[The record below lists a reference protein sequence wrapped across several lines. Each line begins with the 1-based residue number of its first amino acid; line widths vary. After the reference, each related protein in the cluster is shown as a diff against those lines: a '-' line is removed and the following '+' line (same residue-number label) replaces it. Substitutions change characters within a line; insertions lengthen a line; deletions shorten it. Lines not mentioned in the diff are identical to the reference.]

1 MKMGNVLGDLLIALA
16 AAFTVYLC
24 VVMARRIRAVV
35 LKDDYIR
42 VFGCE
47 LIACVLFLLLALDAR
62 FGIFTAPRPG
72 ALRGVGWGLR
82 CLVILASAALLF
94 FMGRIAAGSLKR
106 QDAPARSALVL
117 GLALENGRP
126 TDDLIARLDTAE
138 AYWRRYPDAVLI
150 LTGGN
155 PGASGKTEAAVM
167 REILLER
174 GVAEEKLALED
185 QAATT
190 KENFK
195 NAALLVDPGAPI
207 ALITSNY
214 HMDRAVQTAKSA
226 GFASVLRQPAPSSAL
241 YFGANVMWETV
252 LEVNELAYGR
262 GRRCFRLRE
271 NQRRK

>member
-1 MKMGNVLGDLLIALA
+1 MSDVFSRFAPFVQDFIYAHDWESLRGIQVA
-16 AAFTVYLC
+16 AAEAIFDTDEH
-24 VVMARRIRAVV
+24 V
-35 LKDDYIR
+35 L
-42 VFGCE
+42 
-47 LIACVLFLLLALDAR
+47 
-62 FGIFTAPRPG
+62 
-72 ALRGVGWGLR
+72 
-82 CLVILASAALLF
+82 
-94 FMGRIAAGSLKR
+94 
-106 QDAPARSALVL
+106 
-117 GLALENGRP
+117 
-126 TDDLIARLDTAE
+126 
-138 AYWRRYPDAVLI
+138 
-150 LTGGN
+150 LTSST
-155 PGASGKTEAAVM
+155 ASGKTEAAVM

-226 GFASVLRQPAPSSAL
+226 GLASVLRQPAPSSAL

-262 GRRCFRLRE
+262 GRRCFRPRE